1 MDINYSRMSDMISMK
16 KDMESDQ
23 SMEIMLWDVTIF

>member
-23 SMEIMLWDVTIF
+23 GMEIMLWDVTIF